1 MPNSGVTFP
10 EGRYFSTPVD
20 IGVEYGG
27 QTRALLMRNRLF
39 VTEMGLRPTV
49 LTFTPRTDWHGRR
62 QAMLDCGMLLPE
74 IATPNL
80 YEHYRDRGWTEAA
93 AEAGLRDHGA
103 PPIDLARCRPVPETD
118 LDGRFWRVAYQDG
131 AGRVV
136 VYDYLRADG
145 TAYLRIPKFSF
156 KDPQTWPNR
165 IERLD
170 ATGEVV
176 GSFDSLGQWFRRWIL
191 EMAEGERSFV
201 FVDSRF
207 NAQHLLPMRAPHVH
221 TIYVLHNIHVLS
233 PRHWSSRTTDI
244 YGRLL
249 RRIPGM
255 DAMVTL
261 TDRQRQ
267 DIALRRGRTNNLFVA
282 PNPVE
287 MPTPPYDLPARDP
300 YRIAMVARL
309 EKQKNLPEAIA
320 AFDLVRRRVPRAR
333 LDIYG
338 EGGEREVV
346 QRAISERGLAQHVVL
361 HGHDPQ
367 ARQMLWR
374 ASAFMVT
381 SSYEGWNL
389 AMQESMSHG
398 CPVVSYDVKYG
409 PREQIEDGVN
419 GFLVPH
425 RDVEAMANRVV
436 ELLESPALAH
446 RMSAAAVARAA
457 SSKDRFVRD
466 WRHVLEAVVDLKP
479 RRTTLRQVDLEV
491 ETLDVGPDTTVR
503 FAARLSVAARGQD
516 ADPETA
522 EVTLSAVHGPTGTLT
537 DLPLRVRR
545 DGSVFRLDTSVPL
558 ARVVSAAPDG
568 AAVSLRLLLVWG
580 NAAWQTRLSRP
591 ECDSSDHEVMDG
603 HSCRFEVT
611 SRSEPLPIRTR
622 RARPSRE
629 RFDPSHLAIVHA
641 MWKERVNGVLRA
653 ATGYQLERAGKQPPT
668 PPARKV
674 AKKAAKKPA
683 PAAKTTATQFDEA
696 ALEIIK
702 QVKPRTMTGRDK
714 LFALISAVR
723 YVSRYD
729 VPGHIVECGV
739 WRGGSMMTAAL
750 SLLESGDVSRELHL
764 FDTFEGMP
772 EPGEKDVR
780 YDGTPAAHLLAT
792 NTKDAKIWAI
802 AGLDDVKQ
810 GMGGIAYPKAKI
822 FYHQGRVEHTI
833 PDQAPETIAILRLD
847 TDWYES
853 TKHELEHLYDRL
865 SPGGVLII
873 DDYGYFEGSRL
884 ATDEFIEKTGAK
896 LLLIPANSG
905 RIAVKPW
912 A

>member
-1 MPNSGVTFP
+1 MTFP
-10 EGRYFSTPVD
+10 EGRYFSTPID

-39 VTEMGLRPTV
+39 VTEIGLRPTV
-49 LTFTPRTDWHGRR
+49 LTFTPRSDWRERR
-62 QAMLDCGMLLPE
+62 QALLDCGMLLPE
-74 IATPNL
+74 IATLNL
-80 YEHYRDRGWTEAA
+80 YEHYRDQGWNGFQDGA
-93 AEAGLRDHGA
+93 RDPGA
-103 PPIDLARCRPVPETD
+103 RPIDVARCRPVPETD
-118 LDGRFWRVAYQDG
+118 LDGRVWRVAYQDE
-131 AGRVV
+131 ARRVV

-156 KDPQTWPNR
+156 KDPATWPER
-165 IERLD
+165 IERLGV
-170 ATGEVV
+170 AGEVV
-176 GSFDSLGQWFRRWIL
+176 GAFDSLGQWFRRWIR
-191 EMAEGERSFV
+191 EMTEGERSFV
-201 FVDSRF
+201 FIDSRF

-221 TIYVLHNIHVLS
+221 TIYMLHNIHVLS

-244 YGRLL
+244 YGRVL

-261 TDRQRQ
+261 TDRQRE

-287 MPTPPYDLPARDP
+287 MPATVVDPPGRDP
-300 YRIAMVARL
+300 YRIAIVARL

-320 AFDLVRRRVPRAR
+320 AFDLVRRRVPQAR

-346 QRAISERGLAQHVVL
+346 QRAISERDLAQHVVL

-367 ARQMLWR
+367 ARQRLWQ

-436 ELLESPALAH
+436 ELLESPALVE
-446 RMSAAAVARAA
+446 RMSSAAAARAA
-457 SSKDRFVRD
+457 SSKGRFVQD
-466 WRHVLEAVVDLKP
+466 WKQVLEAVVDLKP
-479 RRTTLRQVDLEV
+479 RRTTLRHVDLEV
-491 ETLDVGPDTTVR
+491 DTLHLGQDTTVR
-503 FAARLSVAARGQD
+503 FAARLCVAARVQGID
-516 ADPETA
+516 IGNA
-522 EVTLSAVHGPTGTLT
+522 EVTLSAVHGPTGTLN
-537 DLPLRVRR
+537 DLPLSVRS
-545 DGSVFRLDTSVPL
+545 DGSVFKLHAEVPL
-558 ARVVSAAPDG
+558 AQVVAGAPDG
-568 AAVSLRLLLVWG
+568 APVSLRLLVVCG
-580 NAAWQTRLSRP
+580 NAAWQTRLCRP
-591 ECDSSDHEVMDG
+591 EGEVSGHEVVDG
-603 HSCRFEVT
+603 HRYRFEVT
-611 SRSEPLPIRTR
+611 SDSEPLPDTTR
-622 RARPSRE
+622 PLRAVVP
-629 RFDPSHLAIVHA
+629 RFDPPRLAIVPA
-641 MWKERVNGVLRA
+641 MWKERVNGVLRT
-653 ATGYQLERAGKQPPT
+653 ATGYQLEKAGKQPP
-668 PPARKV
+668 PFP
-674 AKKAAKKPA
+674 AKKAAKKR
-683 PAAKTTATQFDEA
+683 PAARPASKPTATQFDAA

-729 VPGHIVECGV
+729 VPGHVVECGV
-739 WRGGSMMTAAL
+739 WRGGSMQTAAL
-750 SLLESGDVSRELHL
+750 SLLESGDTSRELHL

-780 YDGTPAAHLLAT
+780 HDGTSAAHLMAT

-810 GMGGIAYPKAKI
+810 GMSEVAYPEDKI

-853 TKHELEHLYDRL
+853 TKHELEHLYHRL

-896 LLLIPANSG
+896 LLLLPANSG
-905 RIAVKPW
+905 RVAVKPW